1 MVLSLLV
8 LLAPALALQVVVEFA
23 LQIDW
28 SGVDASFRRYT
39 EDTPLSASGVVY
51 AALGLTVGVLLYNR
65 IDQHVFSRILVG
77 GMLLGGVS
85 YVAHSA
91 AALLSEE
98 APAGVLR
105 WLMQLYVGTVQEAD
119 APQ

>member
-39 EDTPLSASGVVY
+39 
-51 AALGLTVGVLLYNR
+51 LTLL
-65 IDQHVFSRILVG
+65 
-77 GMLLGGVS
+77 
-85 YVAHSA
+85 
-91 AALLSEE
+91 
-98 APAGVLR
+98 
-105 WLMQLYVGTVQEAD
+105 
-119 APQ
+119 